1 MFLSWIGLLSI
12 LHCAP
17 HRNHAVSSGEFDQII
32 AKSSPEQQT
41 LLQSTREQNQQADT
55 LYAEKNYVAAIEL
68 YTKILTVYENIL
80 GTSHPATLN
89 IRNNYASCLY
99 LVGKENEAITILE
112 TMRAQHTLPPSHPIS
127 IQTKQNLSNIYS
139 NNQEN
144 EKAIAL
150 LEEIWKEQR
159 KHVRKN
165 PQFLDTLEDLADAY
179 IYVHDLHSA
188 TRHLHTLYRL
198 QKREFGSHSPETI
211 SSLLRLAEIARKQNH
226 IAKSQDKLHRAEKYA
241 TSIDP
246 AHPIQIDIQRA
257 QAALLS
263 DMGQTQHAVE
273 IYQQI
278 LEKSPVDISET
289 KRMEIQTNLA
299 TLYVE
304 LGQTDKAEPILL
316 ANLEYFSTN
325 KGNAQLNS
333 LSTKENLAYVYNSQA
348 RTQEAEF
355 LFLDVLQI
363 STEVYGTDHPHTM
376 TARNNLG
383 DFYLQNARYDKAEK
397 ILLEAVES
405 KTRVLGPNHPDTLI
419 SKGNLGNVYVSQS
432 RYPASLE
439 IFTQILEAQESSP
452 QIHLPNIIT
461 TRNNIGN
468 VYVAQGKY
476 EDAFNIF
483 KANTE
488 QSVQLLG
495 STHPITLASQS
506 NLAYATL
513 CLGQLDAA
521 KKLYLD
527 IIFVQQTT
535 LGEHHPKTL
544 RSISALGKLY
554 ISQGLQKEGEELLL
568 KAQQDQESILGLEH
582 PDTLNSLNELA
593 NLYESMGEYDK
604 AEPILLQLI
613 EIKSKV
619 FGKTHPSTLNSY
631 TDITN
636 LYISQGRYDEAELLG
651 KFNVEASEKILGTKH
666 PNTLYASQSLA
677 NVYQAQKNDEKALG
691 LFEQSYHIS
700 VELLTEKHAITL
712 QSLSSLAQVEMNLGK
727 LEQAKEHFEQTLALQ
742 EQILGAEH
750 PSTLITSNNVA
761 NLYQQLGENET
772 ALSLLEK
779 NFTVQQ
785 RTLGK
790 NHPNTLTSLY
800 NLTTVCIKLHKI
812 DKAIEYATL
821 LSQGQQQFLQNNFT
835 GSEQSRQDF
844 FTTFTDST
852 NLLISLHQEYAPNN
866 EKARDL
872 AINTIIQRQG
882 KVLDAQIDTLQRIR
896 DNMDVEGQT
905 LLAKLQQLQLKESQL
920 IQHPPQSQLD
930 AYHQELQYLS
940 TEITNIQRTLSQ
952 KSQEYSVQHS
962 VPDVQNISV
971 KLPTNT
977 ALIQYV
983 LYKNP
988 IGSSPN
994 TTFLAAYTIFHD
1006 GTIHSYKLEK
1016 IPFLDETLQAFRQT
1030 RSSALGKKLYN
1041 ALIAPLD
1048 LPANTSRILIAPDG
1062 LLHITP
1068 FELFQRDNEYLVD
1081 LYTISYL
1088 SALRDIEYITH
1099 QKSRKK
1105 PTTPPVVF
1113 ANPNYSNS
1121 AWGNLQATE
1130 NEARL
1135 VQSIYPN
1142 SQSFLGNDANIDNIH
1157 NINTPS
1163 ILHIASHGF
1172 SVADDPLSIA
1182 DNNPMYRSGL
1192 VLADPNNNGILLASE
1207 AVYLPL
1213 DGTDLV
1219 VLSACETGL
1228 GQVHNGDGVYGL
1240 RRAFTLAGAH
1250 SQIVSLWPVN
1260 DKSTAVFMEL
1270 LYTELA
1276 KGTQVSDALR
1286 TVKLQLKADGYDTMV
1301 WASFMLTGDWE

>member
-1 MFLSWIGLLSI
+1 MFLSWMGFLSI

-17 HRNHAVSSGEFDQII
+17 HQNHAVSSGEFDQII
-32 AKSSPEQQT
+32 AEYSVEQQT
-41 LLQSTREQNQQADT
+41 LLQATREQNQQADT
-55 LYAEKNYVAAIEL
+55 LYAEKNYVEAIEL
-68 YTKILTVYENIL
+68 YTQILTVYENIL
-80 GTSHPATLN
+80 GTFHPATLN

-99 LVGKENEAITILE
+99 VIGKETEAITILE
-112 TMRAQHTLPPSHPIS
+112 TMLAEQTVPSSHPIS

-144 EKAIAL
+144 EKSIGL
-150 LEEIWKEQR
+150 LEEIWKEQQR
-159 KHVRKN
+159 HVRKN
-165 PQFLDTLEDLADAY
+165 PKFLHTLENLVDAY
-179 IYVHDLHSA
+179 IYVHDLDSA

-198 QKREFGSHSPETI
+198 QKREFGVHSPESM
-211 SSLLRLAEIARKQNH
+211 SSLLRFAEIARKQNH
-226 IAKSQDKLHRAEKYA
+226 LTKSQDTIHTAQKYA
-241 TSIDP
+241 KSIDP
-246 AHPIQIDIQRA
+246 THPIHIDIQRA
-257 QAALLS
+257 NAELLS
-263 DMGQTQHAVE
+263 DMGQTQEAVE

-278 LEKSPVDISET
+278 LEIAQAYICEVDRI
-289 KRMEIQTNLA
+289 EIQTNLA

-316 ANLEYFSTN
+316 ENLEYFSN
-325 KGNAQLNS
+325 SKGNAQLNS
-333 LSTKENLAYVYNSQA
+333 LSTKGNLAYVYNSQA
-348 RTQEAEF
+348 RAQEAEF

-363 STEVYGTDHPHTM
+363 SMQVYGLDHPHTM

-383 DFYLQNARYDKAEK
+383 DFYLQNARYDKAEQT
-397 ILLEAVES
+397 LLDTVQS
-405 KTRVLGPNHPDTLI
+405 KTRVLGPTHPDTLV
-419 SKGNLGNVYVSQS
+419 SKGNLGNVYMSQS
-432 RYPASLE
+432 RYPESLE
-439 IFTQILEAQESSP
+439 IFTQILTAQESTT
-452 QIHLPNIIT
+452 QIHIPNIIT

-476 EDAFNIF
+476 EDAFNLF
-483 KANTE
+483 QANTE
-488 QSVQLLG
+488 QSVQFLG

-506 NLAYATL
+506 NVAYATL
-513 CLGQLDAA
+513 CLGQLDTA

-527 IIFVQQTT
+527 IILVQQTI

-554 ISQGLQKEGEELLL
+554 ISQGLYNEGEELLR
-568 KAQQDQESILGLEH
+568 KAQRDQETILGLEH

-593 NLYESMGEYDK
+593 NLYENIGEYDK

-613 EIKSKV
+613 EIKSNV

-651 KFNVEASEKILGTKH
+651 KFNVEASTKILGPKH

-677 NVYQAQKNDEKALG
+677 NVYQAQKNDEKALE
-691 LFEQSYHIS
+691 LFKQSYQIS
-700 VELLTEKHAITL
+700 LELLTAKHGITL
-712 QSLSSLAQVEMNLGK
+712 QSLSSLAQAEMNLGK
-727 LEQAKEHFEQTLALQ
+727 LEQAKEHFEQTLVLQ
-742 EQILGAEH
+742 EELLGAEH
-750 PSTLITSNNVA
+750 PNTLITSNNVA
-761 NLYQQLGENET
+761 NLYQQLGENDT
-772 ALSLLEK
+772 ALALLEK
-779 NFTVQQ
+779 NLAVQQ

-800 NLTTVCIKLHKI
+800 NLSTVCIKLHKI
-812 DKAIEYATL
+812 DKAIEYASL

-882 KVLDAQIDTLQRIR
+882 KVLDAQIDTLKRIR
-896 DNMDVEGQT
+896 ENMDPEGQM

-920 IQHPPQSQLD
+920 IQNPPQSQLD

-940 TEITNIQRTLSQ
+940 IEITNIQRILSQ
-952 KSQEYSVQHS
+952 KSQAYSAQHN
-962 VPDVQNISV
+962 VPDAHSISA

-994 TTFLAAYTIFHD
+994 TTFLAAYTIFND
-1006 GTIHSYKLEK
+1006 GTLRSYKLEK
-1016 IPFLDETLQAFRQT
+1016 NQFLDETLQAFRQT

-1041 ALIAPLD
+1041 ELITPLE
-1048 LPANTSRILIAPDG
+1048 LPLNISRILIAPDG

-1068 FELFQRDNEYLVD
+1068 FELLQHDNTYLVD
-1081 LYTISYL
+1081 RYTISYL
-1088 SALRDIEYITH
+1088 SAVRDIEYIAQ
-1099 QKSRKK
+1099 QK
-1105 PTTPPVVF
+1105 TTPKSTTSPVVF

-1121 AWGNLQATE
+1121 AWSDLQATE

-1135 VQSIYPN
+1135 LQSIYPN
-1142 SQSFLGNDANIDNIH
+1142 SQSFLGSDANVENIH
-1157 NINTPS
+1157 NIKTPS

-1172 SVADDPLSIA
+1172 SVADDPLNIA

-1286 TVKLQLKADGYDTMV
+1286 TVKLQLKADGYDAMV